1 MQEESNDDISDNNK
15 DQVKISLNY
24 MENQIQEKNI
34 TNLVNEI
41 KETEMKMK
49 KENNVKRYRKKYTQR
64 ISMSKIELT
73 PINIQTIQ
81 FILSNKVRNQNML
94 IVLNALLSNMKFV
107 QIVTDLQDK
116 ERLIS
121 SLSSCLKLE
130 KKAKRFYII

>member
-15 DQVKISLNY
+15 DQDKISLNY

-64 ISMSKIELT
+64 ISMQKIEL
-73 PINIQTIQ
+73 IYKQ
-81 FILSNKVRNQNML
+81 FNL
-94 IVLNALLSNMKFV
+94 FY
-107 QIVTDLQDK
+107 QI
-116 ERLIS
+116 
-121 SLSSCLKLE
+121 KLE
-130 KKAKRFYII
+130 IKIC

>member
-64 ISMSKIELT
+64 ISMSKIEL
-73 PINIQTIQ
+73 IYKQ
-81 FILSNKVRNQNML
+81 FNL
-94 IVLNALLSNMKFV
+94 FY
-107 QIVTDLQDK
+107 QI
-116 ERLIS
+116 
-121 SLSSCLKLE
+121 KLE
-130 KKAKRFYII
+130 IKIC